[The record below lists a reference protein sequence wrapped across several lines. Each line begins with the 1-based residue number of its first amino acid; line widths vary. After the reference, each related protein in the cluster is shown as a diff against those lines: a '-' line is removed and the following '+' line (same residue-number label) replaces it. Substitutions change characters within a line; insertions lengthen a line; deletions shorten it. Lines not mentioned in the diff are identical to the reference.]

1 MAGLDATYQPDN
13 SGEVFN
19 CAVCGRESAQ
29 LVARPFE
36 SLYNQMRVRLDSV
49 EMYDCTACGESVF
62 TPEQAAE
69 VSRRVKA
76 AARERLKL
84 LEPEAIGEI
93 RKRCDLSQEEL
104 ERLCGLDKKVVARW
118 EKGRSLQSKTADVL
132 LRLMDKNPAIVEEM
146 RQIHS

>member
-1 MAGLDATYQPDN
+1 M
-13 SGEVFN
+13 EVVN
-19 CAVCGRESAQ
+19 CPVCGRDSAR
-29 LVARPFE
+29 LVQRPFDAR
-36 SLYNQMRVRLDSV
+36 YNQMRIHLDAV
-49 EMYDCTACGESVF
+49 EMYECERCGESVLD
-62 TPEQAAE
+62 PQQDKA
-69 VSRRVKA
+69 VSERVKA

-84 LEPEAIGEI
+84 LEPEAIGDI

-146 RQIHS
+146 RRIHS